1 MAKEFCVS
9 DIARLTS
16 ELSSESSDGPAPR
29 TSDRGTENEHLSERH
44 FDQVVERLIHVATA
58 DNMAPSDAL
67 AALAK
72 ALGTLLAFTA
82 RREGIDKDAIL
93 RAIQTTV
100 AGYTI
105 AAATYMRENPDL
117 DTAIPFTQPS

>member
-16 ELSSESSDGPAPR
+16 ELSSKSTDEPAPR
-29 TSDRGTENEHLSERH
+29 TLDRGAESEHRSERH
-44 FDQVVERLIHVATA
+44 FDQVVERLIYVVTA
-58 DNMAPSDAL
+58 DNMPPSDAL

-82 RREGIDKDAIL
+82 RREGIDNDEIL

-100 AGYTI
+100 ADYTL
-105 AAATYMRENPDL
+105 AG
-117 DTAIPFTQPS
+117 AIY